1 MTSDQRKEG
10 ATSRRRYVVELEGR
24 GGIGRAVAYA
34 GGVVA
39 GVAAATVIALGA
51 SSRIRRRRRGHGDTE
66 RQELLLLEDAV
77 LDAFLADEI
86 LSVEPLEIGALAP
99 GVVELSG
106 EVSTR
111 EVARAAIEIAQR
123 TPGVGTVLNRLEI
136 EAERDVGARNA
147 GREWTGLRTGMGSR
161 RQGRETDPARRDDSR
176 HQRDVALERAD
187 RAQLE
192 EEGLHHRPELAARG
206 YEPGVPSGMRESELD
221 NQSPYGKHAT
231 PAAPGRDASAGEGL
245 VGEGLKPGTELR
257 LEGTDL
263 PRKPHDGNRDAAG

>member
-1 MTSDQRKEG
+1 MASDQRKEG
-10 ATSRRRYVVELEGR
+10 ATSERRYVVELEGR

-39 GVAAATVIALGA
+39 GVAAVTVIALGA
-51 SSRIRRRRRGHGDTE
+51 SRRIRRRRGGRSNAE

-77 LDAFLADEI
+77 LDAFLADEV
-86 LSVEPLEIGALAP
+86 LSVEPLEIGAVAP

-111 EVARAAIEIAQR
+111 EVARAAVEIAQR

-136 EAERDVGARNA
+136 EAESGAGGRDV
-147 GREWTGLRTGMGSR
+147 GREWTGLGTGMGSR
-161 RQGRETDPARRDDSR
+161 RQGRRTDPARPDDSR

-187 RAQLE
+187 RAQFE
-192 EEGLHHRPELAARG
+192 EEGLHHRPGLAARG
-206 YEPGVPSGMRESELD
+206 YDPEIPAGMRGSELD
-221 NQSPYGKHAT
+221 NQSPYGRHAT
-231 PAAPGRDASAGEGL
+231 PPAPEREASAGEGR

-257 LEGTDL
+257 LEGADL